1 VFCFRDAAGAPLK
14 AHTYLLPQED
24 LLNHIEALDLD
35 EFKVYEVPISQI
47 ENATG
52 LTLPRTGTPESLK
65 SPRKK
70 ATRTP
75 EAAPVGHVRRVSSI
89 REIVG

>member
-1 VFCFRDAAGAPLK
+1 VIYYRDAAGAPLR
-14 AHTYLLPQED
+14 AHAYLLTQED

-47 ENATG
+47 ENVTG

-65 SPRKK
+65 APRKRT
-70 ATRTP
+70 ARTP
-75 EAAPVGHVRRVSSI
+75 EAAPAGHVRLVSSI